1 MQVSLSW
8 LKQYVP
14 VEVPVSDLANRLTM
28 AGLEVEGIWDR
39 YQFLDSVVV
48 GRIQQVNPHPN
59 ADKLVVCRVDVGTR
73 SLSIVCGAPNAAV
86 GLVSP
91 VALPGTLLPEGLK
104 IAESRIRGQISQGM
118 LCSARELCIGT
129 EAGGLMA
136 LDGASAP
143 GAPLGKTLGLSDMV
157 LEISLTP
164 NRSDCLSILGIAR
177 EVAAL
182 TGTRLCA
189 PAVAEIRP
197 GEQIHEMSAVTIDA
211 PEYCSRYAARLVTGI
226 RVAPSPFWLQDRL
239 RSVGLRPISNLVDI
253 TNFVMLETGQPLH
266 AFDFD
271 QLADHRIVVRRA
283 ADGESF
289 TTLDGKVRALNAD
302 MLMICD
308 GKQPVGIAGV
318 MGGLNS
324 QIEPTTTRVLIE
336 SACFDP
342 ASIRKTSKKLGL
354 STDASH
360 RFERGVDPM
369 GTVVAVNRAA
379 RLMAELGGGQ
389 IVSGLIDVHPRP
401 ASSPAITLSVEA
413 TNRYLGTDIDGEQ
426 MASLLR
432 SIEFAVDMTGPGQ
445 LRVTPPS
452 SRVDI
457 GRREDLMEEV
467 ARLWGYNRIPTTF
480 PRVFAQ
486 AKTPSPAISIRT
498 RIRSLMSGFGFT
510 EAINYSFISAL
521 WGDRLRFG
529 KTDRRRRTVTIINPL
544 SEDQAV
550 MRSCLIPGLLE
561 TLIRNVAQQV
571 RTVRLFEIG
580 KVFIG
585 DSKTELP
592 VETEMVAGIW
602 SGGRNE
608 LSWHGREVACDFY
621 DIKGI
626 VEGLLSGLN
635 VDAPLFQPPDIKECT
650 FTRFGHS
657 AGIHVEGVPI
667 GLVGEVHPEVLSAV
681 DLKQPAFVFE
691 LDMAQLAAAMPGARL
706 AKRIPRFPAVSRD
719 ITLIVDRDVQAAG
732 ILNQVRAM
740 DQPLVEDLRLFDV
753 FEGKPISDGKKSIS
767 FRITYRSSVETLEDE
782 RVNQIHKGITDQLLT
797 EFQAQLPV

>member
-1 MQVSLSW
+1 M
-8 LKQYVP
+8 
-14 VEVPVSDLANRLTM
+14 SDLADRLTM
-28 AGLEVEGIWDR
+28 AGLEVEGVWDR
-39 YQFLDSVVV
+39 YQFLDTVVV
-48 GRIQQVNPHPN
+48 GRIQQVDPHPN

-73 SLSIVCGAPNAAV
+73 CLSIVCGAPNAAV

-104 IAESRIRGQISQGM
+104 IAESSIRAQASQGM

-136 LDGASAP
+136 LDAALTP
-143 GAPLGKTLGLSDMV
+143 GTKLGQALGLSDMV

-164 NRSDCLSILGIAR
+164 NRSDCLCLLGIAR

-182 TGTRLCA
+182 TGTRLCP
-189 PAVAEIRP
+189 PAVAETEAGNR
-197 GEQIHEMSAVTIDA
+197 IHEMTSVTLEA
-211 PEYCSRYAARLVTGI
+211 PEACFRYAARLVTGL
-226 RVAPSPFWLQDRL
+226 RVGPSPFWLQDRL

-271 QLADHRIVVRRA
+271 QLVEHRIVVRRA

-289 TTLDGKVRALNAD
+289 TTLDGKVRVLD
-302 MLMICD
+302 SEVLMICD

-324 QIEPTTTRVLIE
+324 QIEDTTTRVLIE

-342 ASIRKTSKKLGL
+342 VSIRKTAKKLGL
-354 STDASH
+354 NTDASH
-360 RFERGVDPM
+360 RFERGVDPL

-379 RLMAELGGGQ
+379 RLMAELGGGR
-389 IVSGLIDVHPRP
+389 IVSGLIDAHPRP

-413 TNRYLGTDIDGEQ
+413 TNRYLGTDIDGGQ
-426 MASLLR
+426 MASLLK
-432 SIEFAVDMTGPGQ
+432 SIEFTLDRPDKDHLQ
-445 LRVTPPS
+445 VTPPPF
-452 SRVDI
+452 RVDI
-457 GRREDLMEEV
+457 SRREDLMEEI

-480 PRVFAQ
+480 PRVSAK
-486 AKTPSPAISIRT
+486 AKTLSPAILTKT
-498 RIRSLMSGFGFT
+498 RIRSLMTGFGFT

-529 KTDRRRRTVTIINPL
+529 PNDKRRQMVSIINPL
-544 SEDQAV
+544 TEDQAV

-592 VETEMVAGIW
+592 IETEMVAGIW
-602 SGGRNE
+602 SGARNE

-626 VEGLLSGLN
+626 VEGLLSGLH
-635 VDAPLFQPPDIKECT
+635 VDAPLFKALAIEACT
-650 FTRFGHS
+650 FTRFGYS
-657 AGIHVEGVPI
+657 AGIHIEGVPI
-667 GLVGEVHPEVLSAV
+667 GLAGEVHPEVLSAL

-691 LDMAQLAAAMPGARL
+691 LDLARLSAAMPGARL
-706 AKRIPRFPAVSRD
+706 ARPVPRFPAVSRD
-719 ITLIVDRDVQAAG
+719 ITLIVNRDVQAGG
-732 ILNQVRAM
+732 ILNRVSAM

-753 FEGKPISDGKKSIS
+753 FDGKPIPAGKKSIS
-767 FRITYRSSVETLEDE
+767 FRITYRSPDETLEDE
-782 RVNQIHKGITDQLLT
+782 RVNRIHKGITDQLLI
-797 EFQAQLPV
+797 EFQAQLPA